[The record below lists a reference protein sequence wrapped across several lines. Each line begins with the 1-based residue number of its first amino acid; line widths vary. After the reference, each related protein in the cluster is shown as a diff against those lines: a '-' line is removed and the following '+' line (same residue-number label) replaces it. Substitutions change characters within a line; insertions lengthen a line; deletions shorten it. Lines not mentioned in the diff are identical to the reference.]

1 MGATIQQSPFDVARR
16 ATPVA
21 TRRRARIGNSSHRLP
36 ISAMT
41 YCVAL
46 RLDQGLVFLADSRT
60 NAGVDHVSTYR
71 KMTVYERPG
80 ERVLV
85 LMTSGNLAAGQAV
98 RQLVSETQDTD
109 GISIWNASSLF
120 DVARIVGDA
129 VRKVRARDAAALED
143 AGIDFAM
150 SIIVGGQIKGEPCRL
165 FLVYSAGNFIE
176 ALAESPYFQIGE
188 SKYGKPVLDRM
199 ITPKSSLE
207 EGAKCALVSMDSTMR
222 SNLSVGLPL
231 DLLVYEVDRLAVTRF
246 AMIDAN
252 NEYFRM
258 IHDTWGERLK
268 QIFLEIPSP
277 IWDASG
283 ALEDAST
290 EPTRMAGSQYSTQSE
305 AKQPRAEPV
314 RAKPPGNLDG
324 ETIVHGEV
332 QTLAEERGDLPQA
345 D

>member
-1 MGATIQQSPFDVARR
+1 
-16 ATPVA
+16 
-21 TRRRARIGNSSHRLP
+21 
-36 ISAMT
+36 MT
-41 YCVAL
+41 YCVAM
-46 RLDQGLVFLADSRT
+46 RLDEGLVFLADSRT
-60 NAGVDHVSTYR
+60 NAGVDHVSTFR
-71 KMTVYERPG
+71 KLTVYERPG
-80 ERVLV
+80 ERVIT

-98 RQLVSETQDTD
+98 RQLVSETRDAD
-109 GISIWNASSLF
+109 GMSIWNAESMF
-120 DVARIVGDA
+120 EVCRIVGDA

-143 AGIDFAM
+143 AGLDFTM
-150 SIIVGGQIKGEPCRL
+150 SIIVGGQIKGEHCRL

-199 ITPKSSLE
+199 ITPKSTLE

-231 DLLVYEVDRLAVTRF
+231 DLLCYEVNRFAVTRF

-268 QIFLEIPSP
+268 QIFLEIPAP
-277 IWDASG
+277 QWDASG
-283 ALEDAST
+283 SLDDAST

-305 AKQPRAEPV
+305 GTAPRAAPV
-314 RAKPPGNLDG
+314 RAKIPSDL
-324 ETIVHGEV
+324 ETRVAPTPREEI
-332 QTLAEERGDLPQA
+332 QTLAQDRNRAPQSQ
-345 D
+345 

>member
-1 MGATIQQSPFDVARR
+1 
-16 ATPVA
+16 
-21 TRRRARIGNSSHRLP
+21 
-36 ISAMT
+36 MT
-41 YCVAL
+41 YCVAM
-46 RLDQGLVFLADSRT
+46 RLDEGLVFLADSRT
-60 NAGVDHVSTYR
+60 NAGIDHVSTFR
-71 KMTVYERPG
+71 KLTVYERPG
-80 ERVLV
+80 DRVVV

-98 RQLVSETQDTD
+98 RQLVAETRDED
-109 GISIWNASSLF
+109 GVSIWNAKTMF
-120 DVARIVGDA
+120 EVARIVGEA
-129 VRKVRARDAAALED
+129 VRTVRARDASALED
-143 AGIDFAM
+143 AGLEFTMNIV
-150 SIIVGGQIKGEPCRL
+150 VGGQIGSEQCRL

-176 ALAESPYFQIGE
+176 AMAESPYFQIGE

-231 DLLVYEVDRLAVTRF
+231 DLLVYEVDRLAITRF

-268 QIFLEIPSP
+268 QIFMEIPDP
-277 IWDASG
+277 KWDAAGS
-283 ALEDAST
+283 LKDAST

-314 RAKPPGNLDG
+314 RAPIPADFAEGA
-324 ETIVHGEV
+324 IVRHEV
-332 QTLAEERGDLPQA
+332 QTLAEERDDASQQ